1 MVRGDTP
8 YLPAM
13 NATDSPLRT
22 ECSTHGRELAEAAG
36 EKKRTAITEKKPERT
51 DKKAKRREK
60 GTESP
65 PSIRMLYRWSG
76 YRIGVGRGSSQ

>member
-1 MVRGDTP
+1 
-8 YLPAM
+8 
-13 NATDSPLRT
+13 
-22 ECSTHGRELAEAAG
+22 LAEAAG

>member
-1 MVRGDTP
+1 
-8 YLPAM
+8 
-13 NATDSPLRT
+13 
-22 ECSTHGRELAEAAG
+22 LAEAAG

-65 PSIRMLYRWSG
+65 PSIRILYRWSG